1 MSMVSNFFYS
11 YQWGAFNGSLFTV
24 RTRGLNSMLYWAS
37 QMAAAY
43 AVSLLH
49 DCRSISRRKRALLS
63 LSVLTVFANIVWGCT
78 LAVQKKYTHGPLP
91 SGESTDYPNGLIDF
105 KESQRAAGP
114 MVLYCA
120 MGVVDALWQ
129 SFAYW
134 IIGTMTNDSL
144 MLARYAGFYKGMQSL
159 GATVAWQLDAHS
171 VPLLSQLIVNWVFL
185 DFAIPFMLYVAVNI
199 KDSSEDIEALSGGE
213 WHSKYYDN
221 IDEF

>member
-1 MSMVSNFFYS
+1 
-11 YQWGAFNGSLFTV
+11 
-24 RTRGLNSMLYWAS
+24 
-37 QMAAAY
+37 
-43 AVSLLH
+43 
-49 DCRSISRRKRALLS
+49 
-63 LSVLTVFANIVWGCT
+63 
-78 LAVQKKYTHGPLP
+78 
-91 SGESTDYPNGLIDF
+91 
-105 KESQRAAGP
+105 
-114 MVLYCA
+114 
-120 MGVVDALWQ
+120 
-129 SFAYW
+129 
-134 IIGTMTNDSL
+134 